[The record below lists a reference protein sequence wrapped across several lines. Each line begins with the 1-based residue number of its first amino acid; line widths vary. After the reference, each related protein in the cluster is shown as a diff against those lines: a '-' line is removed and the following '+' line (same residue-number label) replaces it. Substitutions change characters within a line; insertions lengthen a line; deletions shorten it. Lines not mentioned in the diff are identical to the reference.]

1 MGEGITSSEEE
12 GGEAVEGGG
21 EGKGQGMKTEEG
33 GKEVVEVLPEARTVS
48 PEVNFILALPVSA
61 SGTLYQEF

>member
-48 PEVNFILALPVSA
+48 PEVNFIGEGYIVPGRL
-61 SGTLYQEF
+61 